1 MYVKSVVQSKQDL
14 QEIVMLSSRWPNLN
28 RLLKELDNR
37 FTKVN
42 RLSSE
47 SLFCISNDL
56 YMNLLHYMYT
66 FCYTK
71 RK

>member
-47 SLFCISNDL
+47 SLFCIS
-56 YMNLLHYMYT
+56 
-66 FCYTK
+66 K
-71 RK
+71 